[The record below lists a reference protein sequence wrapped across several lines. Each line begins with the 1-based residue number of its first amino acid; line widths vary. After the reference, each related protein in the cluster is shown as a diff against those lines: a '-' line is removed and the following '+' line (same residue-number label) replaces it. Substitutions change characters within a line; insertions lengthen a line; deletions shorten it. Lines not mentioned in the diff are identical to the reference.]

1 MNIASEFVLVSSL
14 NHSDQYLTGCFG
26 YQVYNTS
33 KDIPVSTLPTN
44 RTTYSYTMGNLEYDN
59 EYNIS
64 IAAVNHNG
72 VEGERAISLPL

>member
-1 MNIASEFVLVSSL
+1 M
-14 NHSDQYLTGCFG
+14 
-26 YQVYNTS
+26 YNAS
-33 KDIPVSTLPTN
+33 KDIPVSKLPTN